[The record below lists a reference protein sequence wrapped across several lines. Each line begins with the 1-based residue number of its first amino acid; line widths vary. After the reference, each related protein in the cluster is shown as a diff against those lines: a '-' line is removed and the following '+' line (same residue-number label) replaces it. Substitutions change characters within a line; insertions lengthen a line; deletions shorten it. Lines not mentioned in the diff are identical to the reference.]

1 MEEEIIDNLNGHNLS
16 GENKK
21 KRKKDKKERKEKK
34 KDKYNKS
41 VEVEDVTANNG
52 SSAQAEVPTEKRDK
66 KKQKKADQNGEAT
79 DANEVLEISQENSTE
94 AKKEK
99 KSKKEKKNNKESEQ
113 ANGHMN
119 GNGHQAQKG
128 HSNGES
134 NGKSK
139 PASTGISSQ
148 EAETYRKENNIAIA
162 GNDSEG
168 FNPVRNF
175 TEASFSK
182 ELLSYCKDFKKPTP
196 IQAQC
201 WPVLVAGR
209 DIVAIAETG
218 SGKTLAF
225 SLPVLEHIK
234 NMQDKA
240 KSRIRNP
247 VALVLSP
254 TRELAM
260 QIAEVTSGS
269 GKTCDIDTICLY
281 GGVGKDSQMRQ
292 LKQRPQ
298 VVVATPG
305 RLLDLLND
313 GALSLMNISFL
324 VLDEADRMLD
334 LGFERDIR
342 AIIKQI
348 PTQRQT
354 LMFSATWPTSIQNLA
369 SEFLNNPVKVTI
381 GSEDLAA
388 NHRVNQIV
396 EVLEPFDKDR
406 RLETLLKDYHKSR
419 SNRILIFALYKK
431 EAARLEEM
439 LTRKGWKAQAIHGD
453 KNQYARTDALSS
465 FKDGSIPLLIATDVA
480 ARGLDIP
487 DVEYVINYTFP
498 LTIEDYV
505 HRIGRT
511 GRAGKLGTSHT
522 FFTIHDKAHSGA
534 LVNVLREANQKIPE
548 DLTKFGTHVKK
559 KEHGLYGAH
568 FKEVNINTKGSHVK
582 FD

>member
-1 MEEEIIDNLNGHNLS
+1 MEEVKIDHLNGNNHLS
-16 GENKK
+16 ENKN
-21 KRKKDKKERKEKK
+21 KRKKEKKEKRKEKH
-34 KDKYNKS
+34 NKS
-41 VEVEDVTANNG
+41 TAVEDVTVAHE
-52 SSAQAEVPTEKRDK
+52 SSAQAEEVPTEKRDK
-66 KKQKKADQNGEAT
+66 KKQKKSTQNEAT
-79 DANEVLEISQENSTE
+79 DSNDLQMRDEEEITNENKDKHT
-94 AKKEK
+94 KKEK
-99 KSKKEKKNNKESEQ
+99 KHKKEKSSSEP
-113 ANGHMN
+113 HTN
-119 GNGHQAQKG
+119 GNGDAQNG
-128 HSNGES
+128 HSNGNS
-134 NGKSK
+134 NGKTK
-139 PASTGISSQ
+139 PATNGASSASAEAYRQANGIVVS
-148 EAETYRKENNIAIA
+148 
-162 GNDSEG
+162 GDDSEG
-168 FNPVRNF
+168 FNPVENF
-175 TEASFSK
+175 SDAPFSK
-182 ELLSYCKDFKKPTP
+182 ELIGFCKDFKNPTP

-201 WPVLVAGR
+201 WPVIAANR

-218 SGKTLAF
+218 SGKTIAF

-234 NMQDKA
+234 NSEKSKKTKA
-240 KSRIRNP
+240 P
-247 VALVLSP
+247 LALILSP

-260 QIAEVTSGS
+260 QIAEVTTGS
-269 GKTCDIDTICLY
+269 GKTCNIHTVCLY
-281 GGVGKDSQMRQ
+281 GGVGKDGQVRQ
-292 LKQRPQ
+292 LKQGPQ

-313 GALSLMNISFL
+313 GVFSLGSISYL

-354 LMFSATWPTSIQNLA
+354 CMFSATWPTSIQNLA
-369 SEFLNNPVKVTI
+369 SEFLKNPVKVTI
-381 GSEDLAA
+381 GSEDLSA

-396 EVLEPFDKDR
+396 EVLDPYDKER

-419 SNRILIFALYKK
+419 TNRILIFALYKK
-431 EAARLEEM
+431 EAARLEEV
-439 LTRKGWKAQAIHGD
+439 LIRKGWKAQAIHGD
-453 KNQYARTDALSS
+453 KNQYARSDALAS

-511 GRAGKLGTSHT
+511 GRAGKLGISHT
-522 FFTIHDKAHSGA
+522 FFTLHDKSHAGA
-534 LVNVLREANQKIPE
+534 LVNVLREANQNVPE
-548 DLTKFGTHVKK
+548 ELTKFGTHVKK

-568 FKEVNINTKGSHVK
+568 FKDVNTNSKGTHMK